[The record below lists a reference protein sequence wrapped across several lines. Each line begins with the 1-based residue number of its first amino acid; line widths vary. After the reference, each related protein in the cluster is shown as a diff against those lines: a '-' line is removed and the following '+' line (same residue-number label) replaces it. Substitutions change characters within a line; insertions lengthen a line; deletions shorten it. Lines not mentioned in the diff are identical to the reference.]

1 MAIGDPERATQN
13 RMIAQLCGDAP
24 GAVGGAEKKGLGWRY
39 LGDWR
44 KRAGNANIEPA
55 LLRRWLTARGH
66 DADVIT
72 KAIAEL
78 QRAARMDGQKLYEAN
93 RAATDML
100 RYGVQVAPGP
110 GEAPVTVR
118 FIDWDNP
125 AANDLGVA
133 EEVAITARNPK
144 AYDKRPDLVLYV
156 NGVALGVVELKKST
170 VDLGDGIRQTLD
182 NQRPEFIR
190 HFFTTVQI
198 TLAGNDMQGLRY
210 AAIQTPQPWWLT
222 WKEASAIASPLDRDV
237 AQMLAPARFLEL
249 INDFILFDAGQKK
262 IARPNQYFAVKAAQE
277 AVQARKGGIIWQTQ
291 GSGKSLIMVMLARW
305 IREAL
310 PDARILVVTDRKELD
325 EQIEAVFGATGDK
338 VRRARSGADLLA
350 ALADPKERVVASLV
364 HKFGRREEDELAA
377 MIADIQRGQTGAPA
391 GEFFVFIDEAHRTQS
406 GKLARAMRTILPDAV
421 FYGFTGT
428 PLLRPDKQT
437 SLETFGPYIG
447 APYRFN
453 EAVEDGVV
461 LDLRYEARDID
472 QRVAS
477 PKKIDEWFEART
489 RGLTPVAKA
498 TLKQRWGTLQRV
510 LSSKDRLE
518 QIASDIILDMALKP
532 RLKAG
537 RGNAMLVAGSI
548 PEACRLFEV
557 FRNSGSDLAGKCAI
571 VTSYT
576 RTASELTG
584 EEAGMGETEKQYV
597 YRVYDRLMTDL
608 GTDEEAYEAEA
619 LRKFRKEPAQMKL
632 LIVVSRLLTGFDAP
646 TATYIYIDKQMRDH
660 GLFQAICRVNRL
672 DGDDKDYGYVV
683 DYKDLFK
690 NIETAVEDYTS
701 GAFDA
706 FDAAD
711 VEGLI
716 SSRAE
721 KAGVDLMTAR
731 DAWFGLLDP
740 VEQPKGDAQVLA
752 WFSSPGGWEADPQAD
767 EKARRRQALYKLAG
781 AYARAFASVADDPA
795 ASGVDDLQLAQYRG
809 EVERALSLR
818 DAVRLHSGDA
828 VDMKQFEPAMR
839 HLIDTYIK
847 ADGSEIISH
856 LDDISLID
864 LVASKG
870 AAAEEG
876 LPGSLKK
883 KRENVAE
890 AIENNVRRLII
901 DETPV
906 NPKFYERMSALLTDL
921 VKKRKDDALA
931 YAEYLEKIAE
941 LVRAVKAGH
950 GEEYPA
956 TMTSPGRKALYDNL
970 GQDEATTLAV
980 DEAIRSTAQSEW
992 RGNRMKERMLRRRL
1006 LEILDT
1012 EDAVDGIIEL
1022 IRSHDEY

>member
-1 MAIGDPERATQN
+1 MAIGDPERSTQN
-13 RMIAQLCGDAP
+13 RMVAQMCGDTS
-24 GAVGGAEKKGLGWRY
+24 GKTGGLGWRY
-39 LGDWR
+39 LGDWK
-44 KRAGNANIEPA
+44 KREGNANIEPD
-55 LLRRWLTARGH
+55 LLRPWLTARGYEP
-66 DADVIT
+66 DVVT

-78 QRAARMDGQKLYEAN
+78 QRAARMDGLKLYEAN
-93 RAATDML
+93 RATYDML
-100 RYGVQVAPGP
+100 RYGVQVTPGP

-118 FIDWDNP
+118 FVDWDTP

-133 EEVAITARNPK
+133 EEVAVTAKNPK
-144 AYDKRPDLVLYV
+144 AYNKRPDLVMYV
-156 NGVALGVVELKKST
+156 NGIAMGVVELKKST
-170 VDLGDGIRQTLD
+170 VDLGEGIRQTLD

-198 TLAGNDMQGLRY
+198 TLAANDIQGLRY
-210 AAIQTPQPWWLT
+210 ATIQTPQPYWLT
-222 WKEASAIASPLDRDV
+222 WKEESAITNPLDRDV

-249 INDFILFDAGQKK
+249 INDFILFDAGIKK
-262 IARPNQYFAVKAAQE
+262 VARPNQYFAVKAAQE
-277 AVQARKGGIIWQTQ
+277 AVAAKTGGIIWQTQ

-305 IREAL
+305 IREAR
-310 PDARILVVTDRKELD
+310 PDARILLVTDRKELD
-325 EQIEAVFGATGDK
+325 EQIEAVFGNTGDK
-338 VRRARSGADLLA
+338 VRRAKSGADLLA
-350 ALADPKERVVASLV
+350 ALADPKERVVSSLV
-364 HKFGRREEDELAA
+364 HKFGRREEDELGT
-377 MIADIQRGQTGAPA
+377 MITDIQRGQIGAPV

-406 GKLARAMRTILPDAV
+406 GKLARAMRMILPDAV
-421 FYGFTGT
+421 FIGFTGT
-428 PLLRPDKQT
+428 PLLRSDKQT
-437 SLETFGPYIG
+437 SLEVFGPYIG
-447 APYRFN
+447 TPYRFN

-477 PKKIDEWFEART
+477 PKKIDEWFEAKT
-489 RGLTPVAKA
+489 KGLTPVAKA

-518 QIASDIILDMALKP
+518 QIANDIIMDMELKP

-548 PEACRLFEV
+548 PEACRLFEI

-576 RTASELTG
+576 RSASELTG

-597 YRVYDRLMTDL
+597 YRVYDQLMTDL

-683 DYKDLFK
+683 DYKDLFQ

-721 KAGVDLMTAR
+721 KAGEDLMTAR

-740 VEQPKGDAQVLA
+740 VEQPKGDEQILA
-752 WFSSPGGWEADPQAD
+752 YFSSPGAWEADPQAD

-781 AYARAFASVADDPA
+781 AYARAFASVADDPE
-795 ASGVDDLQLAQYRG
+795 ASGVNDLQLAQYRN
-809 EVERALSLR
+809 EVERAISLR

-847 ADGSEIISH
+847 ADESEVISY

-870 AAAEEG
+870 TAVEEE
-876 LPGSLKK
+876 LPNFLKK
-883 KRENVAE
+883 KQENVAE

-906 NPKFYERMSALLTDL
+906 NPKFYEKMSELLSDL

-950 GEEYPA
+950 GGEYPS

-970 GQDEATTLAV
+970 GQDEVTAVAV
-980 DEAIRSTAQSEW
+980 DEAIHSTAQSGW
-992 RGNRMKERMLRRRL
+992 RGNKMKERMLRRRL

-1012 EDAVDGIIEL
+1012 DEVVDSIIEI